1 MIEHP
6 IEGDYRN
13 WILNAFRQTTL
24 FAALDPATMEQ
35 LTQFCRL
42 VELEAGE
49 FLTREGEASES
60 FYVILIGEAIVS
72 MTDSVTGQQL
82 ELERLSQHQ
91 SVGELGMLLQ
101 HPRTATVRCTKQTY
115 VVVFDRG
122 GFDYLLDSMP
132 GFARQLSRQMATR
145 LGAANVRRDFPPA
158 PGDAVSSPDANLVR
172 AFPRATILEHRVM
185 PLQRRGG
192 SVLLGFVDRPSRETV
207 TEARKALNDAPV
219 QLVKLA
225 MRDYDRLL
233 QLFEL
238 KPEPEVVLEAAI
250 VEPSTK
256 KELPN
261 RRGRPRGT
269 GTGTQT
275 SVVTRVENLARVEP
289 LLRRMIQTGA
299 SDLHLSAMQR
309 PRWRIDG
316 DMYEIADFGI
326 LGDEEVLDLVG
337 GLIPDSA
344 WSDFEDHSDCDFA
357 FSVEE
362 LARFRTNVFRD
373 DNGVSAVLRLV
384 PMHVPTMEQLG
395 LPKAARQFCNLNQG
409 LVLVCGPTG
418 SGKSTTLAAMI
429 DHINNTR
436 RAHVITIEDPI
447 EFRHESKVSMMTQRE
462 VGKNTTSF
470 QRGLR
475 ASLREDP
482 DIILVGELR
491 DRETMSL
498 ALETAMTGHLV
509 LSTMH
514 TSTAIGTID
523 RIVEMFPHD
532 QHDQVRSSLA
542 DSLRG
547 VVNQQLLKRSGGGRI
562 AAFECLV
569 GTSAVCNCVRQGK
582 NHQIQTVMTT
592 NKKEGHRMLNQDLQ
606 ELVHSNAVEPMEAL
620 LRAADKKDLRA
631 RLGLPND

>member
-24 FAALDPATMEQ
+24 FAVLDAATMEQ
-35 LTQFCRL
+35 MTQFCRL

-49 FLTREGEASES
+49 YLTREGDASEN
-60 FYVILIGEAIVS
+60 FYVILIGEALVTA
-72 MTDSVTGQQL
+72 TDEITGEQL
-82 ELERLSQHQ
+82 ELERIAQHE

-101 HPRTATVRCTKQTY
+101 SQRSATVRCTKQTY

-132 GFARQLSRQMATR
+132 GFARQLSRQLAGR
-145 LGAANVRRDFPPA
+145 LTAANDRREFPIAA
-158 PGDAVSSPDANLVR
+158 PELVDAVDDELVAALPDALIREQRV
-172 AFPRATILEHRVM
+172 FPLKRTDGQVI
-185 PLQRRGG
+185 
-192 SVLLGFVDRPSRETV
+192 LGFVDPPSRETV
-207 TEARKALNDAPV
+207 AKVRQAFGDAQVELHRLPMRDFERLARRFELLEEKPAPLEAVRVDSRVAPV
-219 QLVKLA
+219 L
-225 MRDYDRLL
+225 R
-233 QLFEL
+233 
-238 KPEPEVVLEAAI
+238 P
-250 VEPSTK
+250 
-256 KELPN
+256 
-261 RRGRPRGT
+261 RPRGS

-275 SVVTRVENLARVEP
+275 SVVTRVEDLSRIEP

-316 DMYEIADFGI
+316 DMYEIADFGV
-326 LGDEEVLDLVG
+326 LGDQEVLDLVG
-337 GLIPDSA
+337 GLIPDAA
-344 WSDFEDHSDCDFA
+344 WADFETHSDCDFA
-357 FSVEE
+357 FSVED

-373 DNGVSAVLRLV
+373 DNGASAVLRLV

-395 LPKAARQFCNLNQG
+395 LPKAARQFCSMNQG

-436 RAHVITIEDPI
+436 RSHIITIEDPI
-447 EFRHESKVSMMTQRE
+447 EFRHESKVAMVTQRE

-491 DRETMSL
+491 DRATMSL
-498 ALETAMTGHLV
+498 ALETALTGHLV

-523 RIVEMFPHD
+523 RVIEMFPHD
-532 QHDQVRSSLA
+532 QHDQVRSTLA
-542 DSLRG
+542 DSLKG
-547 VVNQQLLKRSGGGRI
+547 VVNQQLLKRTGGGRI

-569 GTSAVCNCVRQGK
+569 GTGAVGNCIRQGK
-582 NHQIQTVMTT
+582 THQIQTVMTT

-620 LRAADKKDLRA
+620 LRAPDKKDLRA